1 MGGDQALSIRDMA
14 TLLDVAPSPINGGF
28 RGKRPNIGD
37 TVALKWDFP
46 ITENQSM
53 AAGARGIVVARG
65 RNGLQVQFDD
75 TMIYAPYRQVK
86 IVE

>member
-1 MGGDQALSIRDMA
+1 MSSIWGKLRIVTTPPAKAGGVV
-14 TLLDVAPSPINGGF
+14 T
-28 RGKRPNIGD
+28 
-37 TVALKWDFP
+37 
-46 ITENQSM
+46 TENQSM